1 MEAAREAR
9 RRADER
15 HAAEAALQRWQSE
28 LRSETEVAIA
38 RLNEQRAAQL
48 TKCAEF
54 EAKLQANIEAMQ
66 AMQVQVR
73 RRAAAIDTAFD
84 ATVARL
90 SGSYT
95 DAVACMAEQVAAAGV
110 AALR

>member
-1 MEAAREAR
+1 LELIQRKKKHRNLMRLQK
-9 RRADER
+9 ER
-15 HAAEAALQRWQSE
+15 KE
-28 LRSETEVAIA
+28 LAIIPTSPPTRTSIA
-38 RLNEQRAAQL
+38 GSSQ
-48 TKCAEF
+48 
-54 EAKLQANIEAMQ
+54 EAMQ
-66 AMQVQVR
+66 AMPVQVR